1 MTGAAD
7 AARGINRFM
16 NQKDINFQ
24 RDLFALL
31 DLLRPRLG
39 RTWEAFS
46 GELGE
51 DVLVVT
57 YDADA
62 ATFVDQNGV
71 HQFHPVSLIAK
82 ISGTHRFQHFEAR
95 LQVHRDPQSVD
106 DIIAVRWTADQPD
119 LAQEWARGVVESGR
133 LDRIRPRVLEA
144 PMTDVGHCW
153 PWQHRMGLL
162 WVSGFLATSR
172 SQAFG
177 KWVDEHVPQEVLRL
191 LGGRHTYLHG
201 EVIAFFALT
210 NGSTHSDLID
220 GPTEEPQMSPTLLL
234 VDALT
239 LVVMNW
245 IVTIGLRLRG
255 VSIHAHAD
263 DEQVGAEPLTSD
275 LSEALK
281 AVRRKL
287 WEWLKNRLGDD
298 LPLLTER
305 LAWNDGLRFS
315 KSIRGDGD
323 DRVPAELLS
332 GQPPI
337 REAL

>member
-1 MTGAAD
+1 MTQ
-7 AARGINRFM
+7 N
-16 NQKDINFQ
+16 DIEFQ

-62 ATFVDQNGV
+62 ATWVDQHGV
-71 HQFHPVSLIAK
+71 HQFHPTSLIAK

-95 LQVHRDPQSVD
+95 LQAHRDPQSVD
-106 DIIAVRWTADQPD
+106 DIIAVRWLADQPD
-119 LAQEWARGVVESGR
+119 LAQEWARGVVDSGR
-133 LDRIRPRVLEA
+133 LDRLRPRDLEA
-144 PMTDVGHCW
+144 SMGDVGHCW

-162 WVSGFLATSR
+162 WVEGFLSTARSR
-172 SQAFG
+172 VFRE
-177 KWVDEHVPQEVLRL
+177 WVDKHVPQEVLRL
-191 LGGRHTYLHG
+191 LGGRHAYLHG
-201 EVIAFFALT
+201 EVLAFFAVT
-210 NGSTHSDLID
+210 NASTHSDLID
-220 GPTEEPQMSPTLLL
+220 GPTEEPRMSPTLLL

-239 LVVMNW
+239 LVVLNW
-245 IVTIGLRLRG
+245 VTTIGLRLHG

-275 LSEALK
+275 LAEALE

-287 WEWLKNRLGDD
+287 WEWLKNHHGDD

-305 LAWNDGLRFS
+305 LMWSEGLRFS
-315 KSIRGDGD
+315 RGIRGDGD
-323 DRVPAELLS
+323 DRIPADLLP

-337 REAL
+337 GEAL